1 MDYQPSILTEA
12 ERVFGDKQKAAVW
25 MSQSR
30 AAFGNMSALELAS
43 DRAGSQKV
51 REELMRLK
59 HGFAS

>member
-25 MSQSR
+25 MSQPR
-30 AAFGNMSALELAS
+30 AAFGYRSALELAS